1 MSAIQPIVMP
11 KWGLAMQ
18 EGTLAKW
25 SAAEGDTVA
34 AGQEIMDIETSKIA
48 NVFESPVS
56 GTLRR
61 RIAQDGEVLPVGALL
76 AVVAE
81 PGVPDTEIEAFVA
94 DFQAKFASAAKE
106 DVGAPEPTLVDI
118 AGKRVRYLKLGPDE
132 GTPVL
137 FVHGFGSDHSAW
149 LFNHMHAAQTRP
161 AYAVDLLGHG
171 ASAKDVGDGSAATLA
186 ASVAGLIDHLGLAK
200 VHLVG
205 HSLGAA
211 VATLVAA
218 ANPGR
223 VASLS
228 LIAPAG
234 IGDAIS
240 GEFLDGFLQEV
251 RGKKLKPFIAMLVAD
266 PDLVTSDM
274 VEDVLKFKRLD
285 GAEAALAKIR
295 NANFPGT
302 RQTIAIVDALKALSI
317 PVQVIVGA
325 QDRIIPPTQ
334 ADALP
339 AAVKRS
345 RIENAGHIPHMERS
359 SEVNQLLGRTFG

>member
-1 MSAIQPIVMP
+1 MPDIQPIVMP

-25 SAAEGDTVA
+25 SAEEGQEIA

-56 GTLRR
+56 GVLRK

-76 AVVAE
+76 GVVADK
-81 PGVPDTEIEAFVA
+81 GVPDTAIDAFVTE
-94 DFQAKFASAAKE
+94 FQEKFASAAKE
-106 DVGAPEPTLVDI
+106 ETAAPEPTSVDI
-118 AGKRVRYLKLGPDE
+118 GGRRVRYLKLGPDE

-137 FVHGFGSDHSAW
+137 FIHGFGSDHASW
-149 LFNHMHAAQTRP
+149 LFNHLAAAETRP

-171 ASAKDVGDGSAATLA
+171 GSAKEVADGTALTLA
-186 ASVAGLIDHLGLAK
+186 TSVAGLLDHLGLER

-218 ANPGR
+218 ANPRR
-223 VASLS
+223 VASLA

-234 IGDAIS
+234 LGPSINSA
-240 GEFLDGFLQEV
+240 FLDGFLQEV
-251 RGKKLKPFIAMLVAD
+251 RGKKLRPVLEMLVAD
-266 PDLVTSDM
+266 PELVTSDM

-285 GAEAALAKIR
+285 GAEAALTKIR
-295 NANFPGT
+295 NANLPGDT
-302 RQTIAIVDALKALSI
+302 QRISI
-317 PVQVIVGA
+317 TKDLADLTVPVLVVVGEG
-325 QDRIIPPTQ
+325 DRIIPPEQ
-334 ADALP
+334 SASLP
-339 AAVKRS
+339 GAAQRVVVKG
-345 RIENAGHIPHMERS
+345 AGHLPHMEKS
-359 SEVNQLLGRTFG
+359 GEVNAALAKLWG